1 MCFSVDMYGRKF
13 GSGRISSRQKKVFIS
28 SREDK
33 NELTGFS
40 SFEGGIVLG
49 KKDKKAKLSID
60 SFFPFQGSLALNGG
74 TLTLQKDMVIRQP
87 VNVGVGTIEAASE
100 ESPKNIDFPAEQLV
114 FDLPA
119 EGYEK
124 SLTLIDQKL
133 VKAKRAVPVGGSV
146 NSVDWSY
153 DDQYVAVAVE
163 SDIGV
168 NELQVYWFH
177 DNVLTLTA
185 AVDFGS
191 SDANTIRWHPSAY
204 FLASGKTSNDELEIY
219 SFHPVTGL
227 SVQSSSN
234 VPGNVSAVSWDPT
247 GAHLAVG
254 MESLSAAVRVYD
266 VDGSGNLGSF
276 VSHSFGLLRSVQQN
290 ALDFDTL
297 GQFILVGLSVHL
309 TDPELFVLE
318 FNGASLSESASIELG
333 QTVLSASWIPDEQ
346 LFSIG
351 LNGGT
356 ERLQTLR
363 FNESLGTI
371 TEIPTTLIGE
381 SLTVNDLQ
389 WGPHSTYLTIG
400 TDDNSNGQELEV
412 YFFNRTSNQL
422 DLVSGFEVAADVLSV
437 RWSHDG
443 AYIAVGDIDGNLN
456 IYNFADDTITFKNVR
471 LSFNSN
477 VRIRSPIRFEG
488 TCVVNG
494 GGNIVDLLGTASII
508 VANSGELYVE
518 NATLR
523 GIHDSNISVLDDDG
537 LLAVRD
543 IQWLQDSYYTFTQG
557 AISISG
563 KVQMSGDYIFA
574 YQSKMTSTLEDKS
587 LWKLDSGFTFSYD
600 PLFTSTLDPSVFEMS
615 GIDSTLKIDN
625 ASIHDARAWK
635 LTTGTLVLSRNVK
648 LYGEPLLGTIFGS
661 DSGEDLNVEL
671 LPGAKLH
678 VMQGILNNKNQSLNS
693 WMFQTSTSQLVVQSG
708 ARLNSFNSINV
719 SPGFIVFERNAR
731 FGYKQN
737 AKILGATEPRGPF
750 FQFNLG
756 S

>member
-1 MCFSVDMYGRKF
+1 MYGRKF